1 MGNKRIF
8 TVLLSLSNAESLLR
22 TELSQVTSK
31 YHDNSLLLSG
41 GLDSSILCYL
51 LRPSLSIVTSLGSDS
66 QDLKFAKDVARKYS
80 NNHIECIVDFDDIIK
95 VVPKIIKTFKTFDPL
110 EIRNSSVIFFGIKEA
125 RQSGY
130 SSIVT
135 GDGADELFAGYNYLQ
150 RYFGDL
156 EKLQKILVNLWKIM
170 RFSSIKI
177 GNELGVKVNTPYLE
191 KPIYELATSMEITE
205 KVGNHEDK
213 KWGKFVLRKAFAK
226 ELGSIVWRRKMALE
240 QGSGFEHIS
249 NRFEEL
255 VEEEEFAMESMTLMD
270 EKVMVRDKEHLYY
283 YKIYKSF
290 FGSPMNEVC
299 NSHRCSF
306 CSAPLTYL
314 RYCYTC
320 GAFPPT

>member
-1 MGNKRIF
+1 M
-8 TVLLSLSNAESLLR
+8 SNSEILLR
-22 TELSQVTSK
+22 TKLSQVTSK

-66 QDLKFAKDVARKYS
+66 QDLKFAKNIASKYS
-80 NNHIECIVDFDDIIK
+80 NRHIECIVNFDDIIK

-125 RQSGY
+125 KQSGY
-130 SSIVT
+130 NSIVT

-156 EKLQKILVNLWKIM
+156 EKLQTILVNLWKIM

-177 GNELGVKVNTPYLE
+177 GNQLGVKVNTPYLE
-191 KPIYELATSMEITE
+191 KPIYDLATSMEITE

-226 ELGSIVWRRKMALE
+226 ELGSIVWRSKMALE
-240 QGSGFEHIS
+240 QGSGFEKIS
-249 NRFEEL
+249 YRFEEL
-255 VEEEEFAMESMTLMD
+255 VAEEQFAKESKTLID
-270 EKVMVRDKEHLYY
+270 EKVIVRDKEHLYY

-290 FGSPMNEVC
+290 FGSPMNESS
-299 NSHRCSF
+299 NSNSPRCSF
-306 CSAPLTYL
+306 CSATLTYL

-320 GAFPPT
+320 GAFPPK

>member
-1 MGNKRIF
+1 M
-8 TVLLSLSNAESLLR
+8 SNPESLLR
-22 TELSQVTSK
+22 TKLCEVTSK

-51 LRPSLSIVTSLGSDS
+51 LRPNLSIVTSLGSDS
-66 QDLKFAKDVARKYS
+66 QDLKFAKDVAKKYS
-80 NNHIECIVDFDDIIK
+80 DSHIERIVDFDDIVK
-95 VVPKIIKTFKTFDPL
+95 VIPKVIKTFKTFDPL
-110 EIRNSSVIFFGIKEA
+110 EIRNSSVIFFGINEAKE
-125 RQSGY
+125 SGY

-156 EKLQKILVNLWKIM
+156 KKLQTVLDNLWKIM

-191 KPIYELATSMEITE
+191 KPIYDLATSMDITE
-205 KVGNHEDK
+205 KVGYYEDK

-226 ELGSIVWRRKMALE
+226 ELGSIVWRSKMALE
-240 QGSGFEHIS
+240 QGSGFEQIS
-249 NRFEEL
+249 NKFGQL
-255 VEEEEFAMESMTLMD
+255 IDEEEFAKESKTLMD
-270 EKVMVRDKEHLYY
+270 EKVKIRDKEQLYY

-290 FGSPMNEVC
+290 FGSPINEIC
-299 NSHRCSF
+299 NSPRCSS

-320 GAFPPT
+320 GAFPPK